1 MTGIRNIDTDSDT
14 SETLID
20 IKEVTD
26 FIEQTRSDAIEFIK
40 THEIH
45 DIGNTIA
52 GEFDMNY
59 WLEVRTSQPNLKRVR
74 GFLYYPSESEC
85 KVIVGEYPTSYCTN
99 PSKLSDT
106 SLEQAVHLLAER
118 DDECRE
124 KAAEFVQS
132 ELTDVAEIAEVLPD
146 ASTQS

>member
-1 MTGIRNIDTDSDT
+1 MTDTTDILDTDADLMK
-14 SETLID
+14 TLID
-20 IKEVTD
+20 IKEVTNS
-26 FIEQTRSDAIEFIK
+26 IEQTRSDAIEFIK

-45 DIGNTIA
+45 DLGNTIA
-52 GEFDMNY
+52 DEFEMNY

-106 SLEQAVHLLAER
+106 SLEQAVHMLTER
-118 DDECRE
+118 NDEMQNKCI
-124 KAAEFVQS
+124 EFVES
-132 ELTDVAEIAEVLPD
+132 EAKDVVTLAEVLPD
-146 ASTQS
+146 DQT

>member
-1 MTGIRNIDTDSDT
+1 MTGIRNIDTDSGT

-26 FIEQTRSDAIEFIK
+26 FIEQTRSDAVEFIK
-40 THEIH
+40 NHEIH

-52 GEFDMNY
+52 DEFGIKY
-59 WLEVRTSQPNLKRVR
+59 KLIVRKSQPGLTRVR
-74 GFLYYPSESEC
+74 GFMYYQSETSCNVLVGESGTVIGERPSELTDSE
-85 KVIVGEYPTSYCTN
+85 
-99 PSKLSDT
+99 LA
-106 SLEQAVHLLAER
+106 QAVHLLAER
-118 DDECRE
+118 NDECRE

-146 ASTQS
+146 DQT

>member
-1 MTGIRNIDTDSDT
+1 MTDPTDILDTDAGLMK
-14 SETLID
+14 TLID
-20 IKEVTD
+20 IKEVSHS
-26 FIEQTRSDAIEFIK
+26 IEQTRSDAIEFIK

-45 DIGNTIA
+45 DLGNLIA
-52 GEFDMNY
+52 DEFDMNY

-106 SLEQAVHLLAER
+106 SLEQAVYMLTER
-118 DDECRE
+118 DDEMQNKCI
-124 KAAEFVQS
+124 EFVES
-132 ELTDVAEIAEVLPD
+132 EAKDVVKIAEVLPD
-146 ASTQS
+146 AQT